1 MRMEILKSAF
11 RAQRINKNGVNGGKT
26 MEKFYIVTNEKFLK
40 EINDYRKHEEE
51 RRIVANNFFE
61 NKGIVG
67 EEYYIS
73 GDGFVNR
80 PFKEHE
86 KNNIRLYISDC
97 NENDQKFGKELLKPT
112 KLFSDSDV
120 LMRKF
125 RANSKTLK
133 EFQNLCIEKNIVIN
147 NHSIREGD
155 YFKELH
161 LGGYSVSRFEY
172 ENKLYLKISTTK
184 YETITPDDDTSFTEI
199 KGSEFYKVLEEF
211 ESKNK

>member
-1 MRMEILKSAF
+1 MEILKSAF

-40 EINDYRKHEEE
+40 EIDDYRKHEEE
-51 RRIVANNFFE
+51 RRILVNNFFE

-161 LGGYSVSRFEY
+161 LGGYSVSRFKY
-172 ENKLYLKISTTK
+172 ENKLFLKISTTK
-184 YETITPDDDTSFTEI
+184 YETVTPDDDTGFAEI
-199 KGSEFYKVLEEF
+199 KGSEFYKALEEF
-211 ESKNK
+211 ESKNE

>member
-40 EINDYRKHEEE
+40 EIDDYRKHEEE
-51 RRIVANNFFE
+51 RRILVNNFFE

-161 LGGYSVSRFEY
+161 LGGYSISRFEH

-184 YETITPDDDTSFTEI
+184 YETITPDDTGFTEI
-199 KGSEFYKVLEEF
+199 KGSEFYKALEEF
-211 ESKNK
+211 ESKNM

>member
-1 MRMEILKSAF
+1 V
-11 RAQRINKNGVNGGKT
+11 QRINKNGVNGGKT

>member
-1 MRMEILKSAF
+1 
-11 RAQRINKNGVNGGKT
+11 

-40 EINDYRKHEEE
+40 EIDDYRKHEEE

-73 GDGFVNR
+73 GNGFVNR

-161 LGGYSVSRFEY
+161 LGGYSISRFEH

-184 YETITPDDDTSFTEI
+184 YETITPDDNTGFTEI
-199 KGSEFYKVLEEF
+199 KGSEFYKTLEEF
-211 ESKNK
+211 ESKIKGEHEIIYVDFSKSL

>member
-1 MRMEILKSAF
+1 MEILKSAF

-40 EINDYRKHEEE
+40 EIDDYRKHGEE
-51 RRIVANNFFE
+51 RRILVNNFFE

-97 NENDQKFGKELLKPT
+97 NENDQKFGKEL
-112 KLFSDSDV
+112 
-120 LMRKF
+120 
-125 RANSKTLK
+125 
-133 EFQNLCIEKNIVIN
+133 I
-147 NHSIREGD
+147 
-155 YFKELH
+155 
-161 LGGYSVSRFEY
+161 
-172 ENKLYLKISTTK
+172 
-184 YETITPDDDTSFTEI
+184 
-199 KGSEFYKVLEEF
+199 
-211 ESKNK
+211 

>member
-1 MRMEILKSAF
+1 
-11 RAQRINKNGVNGGKT
+11 

-40 EINDYRKHEEE
+40 KIGDYREHEEE
-51 RRIVANNFFE
+51 RRIVTNNFFE

-73 GDGFVNR
+73 GNGFVNR

-86 KNNIRLYISDC
+86 KNGIRLYISDC
-97 NENDQKFGKELLKPT
+97 DENNQKFGKELLKPT
-112 KLFSDSDV
+112 KLFCDSDV

-133 EFQNLCIEKNIVIN
+133 EFQDLCIEKNIVIN
-147 NHSIREGD
+147 NRPIREGD

-172 ENKLYLKISTTK
+172 ENKLYLNISTTK
-184 YETITPDDDTSFTEI
+184 YETITPDNSAGFIEI
-199 KGSEFYKVLEEF
+199 KGSEFYKALEEF
-211 ESKNK
+211 ESKNE

>member
-40 EINDYRKHEEE
+40 EIDDYRKHEEE
-51 RRIVANNFFE
+51 RRILVNNFFE

-199 KGSEFYKVLEEF
+199 KGSEFYKALEEF
-211 ESKNK
+211 ESKNM